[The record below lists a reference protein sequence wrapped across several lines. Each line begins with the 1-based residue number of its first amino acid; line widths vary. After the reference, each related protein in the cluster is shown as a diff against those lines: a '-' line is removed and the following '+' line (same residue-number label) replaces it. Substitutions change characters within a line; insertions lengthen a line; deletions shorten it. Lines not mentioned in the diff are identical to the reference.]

1 MHWFCLHWKEK
12 KTVMSVSYSAQLRE
26 HIILISWHGSD
37 IVEYVLICCW
47 CYLAFQ
53 RMSFDSNVILKDRSH
68 PWIAMRFHF
77 FCHCVS
83 WSIERSYV
91 QYERIK
97 MLRYLNENFVYV
109 KWNGRCVWTLFVFR
123 LSQAQLFFLFSFLF
137 ITLYRYAVRSIH
149 GGKWLFGIARQK

>member
-1 MHWFCLHWKEK
+1 MKTAWINWWVLNFQTNASILSTLKEK

-26 HIILISWHGSD
+26 RIILISWHGSD

-77 FCHCVS
+77 FLSLCVVVD
-83 WSIERSYV
+83 RT
-91 QYERIK
+91 K
-97 MLRYLNENFVYV
+97 L
-109 KWNGRCVWTLFVFR
+109 CAVWKNQNVTLFKWEFR
-123 LSQAQLFFLFSFLF
+123 LCKMKRPLCLNVVRLSSFASSTFFSLLFF
-137 ITLYRYAVRSIH
+137 IH
-149 GGKWLFGIARQK
+149 YIV